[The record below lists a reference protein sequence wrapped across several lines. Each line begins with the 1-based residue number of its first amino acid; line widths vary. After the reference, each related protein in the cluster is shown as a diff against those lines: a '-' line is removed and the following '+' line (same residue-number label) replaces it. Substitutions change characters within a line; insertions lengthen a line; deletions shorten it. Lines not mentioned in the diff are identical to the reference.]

1 VSREGGG
8 REREMGRES
17 EKESEKES
25 ERERETLHT
34 KQNNINNKNIVGE
47 EGPAG
52 ESERARERE
61 RGKSA
66 GKRFLRGEKKNLFS
80 PFVFFSLGRSNFTYC
95 FVQRFRA
102 APFFFRVRQK
112 Q

>member
-1 VSREGGG
+1 VRK
-8 REREMGRES
+8 RV
-17 EKESEKES
+17 
-25 ERERETLHT
+25 RERETLHT
-34 KQNNINNKNIVGE
+34 KQNNINNKNIMGE

-80 PFVFFSLGRSNFTYC
+80 PFVFFLLAGQILLTALFNVFAQPLFS
-95 FVQRFRA
+95 FV
-102 APFFFRVRQK
+102 
-112 Q
+112 